1 MPNENAPLNPQVLD
15 RSRAVI
21 RQPVELATHLGLK
34 LYNRTFPR
42 VEAALYLAEV
52 IVQLQGR
59 ASRDYA
65 EEIAQVNTAIARE
78 LDRLSTF
85 ADHEARQLGKQVVD
99 ASDEAP
105 AIQYTQA
112 VQLDLTLRTP
122 RARRYAALLA
132 GLEQI
137 SRDLDKAWYGGA
149 LETSQRLERERRLF
163 RNVMRGCGVVERLA
177 RGLARRVRDDSETP
191 DYRDMLIKRTGRGP
205 DADSAPAVIAEDAA
219 DMTAAEAA
227 SLQATEAMARALSSA
242 PAAEDETPPPS
253 ASSEE
258 PGASALVGKNPTE
271 TAETVPTAEG
281 EGAVSLDAT
290 ETAETTP
297 TDPAAEGEGAVSPDV
312 TEAAPSEPEE
322 EPTRTT
328 RRRVRDLAHGGSA
341 A

>member
-52 IVQLQGR
+52 IVHLQGR

-78 LDRLSTF
+78 LDRLSAF
-85 ADHEARQLGKQVVD
+85 ADHEARQLGKLAVD
-99 ASDEAP
+99 ASGAAP

-112 VQLDLTLRTP
+112 IRLDLTLRTP
-122 RARRYAALLA
+122 RARRYAVLLA
-132 GLEQI
+132 ELEQI
-137 SRDLDKAWYGGA
+137 SRDLDKAWYNDA
-149 LETSQRLERERRLF
+149 LETPQRLERERRLF

-205 DADSAPAVIAEDAA
+205 DADPAPAVIAEDAA
-219 DMTAAEAA
+219 DMTVAEAA

-242 PAAEDETPPPS
+242 PAAADETSPPS
-253 ASSEE
+253 AR
-258 PGASALVGKNPTE
+258 SAAATERVE
-271 TAETVPTAEG
+271 TA
-281 EGAVSLDAT
+281 
-290 ETAETTP
+290 
-297 TDPAAEGEGAVSPDV
+297 PAAAGR
-312 TEAAPSEPEE
+312 
-322 EPTRTT
+322 TRSVWMPP
-328 RRRVRDLAHGGSA
+328 RRPRRPQRTQRWRGRVRSA
-341 A
+341 PMARKRHRRNPKRNPRGRHAAGFGIWHMAGVPHEQTRHLCL

>member
-52 IVQLQGR
+52 IVHLQGR

-78 LDRLSTF
+78 LDRLSAF
-85 ADHEARQLGKQVVD
+85 ADHEARQLGKLAVD
-99 ASDEAP
+99 ASGAAP

-112 VQLDLTLRTP
+112 IRLDLTLRTP
-122 RARRYAALLA
+122 RARRYAVLLA
-132 GLEQI
+132 ELERI
-137 SRDLDKAWYGGA
+137 SRDLDKAWYDDA
-149 LETSQRLERERRLF
+149 LETPQRLEWERRLF

-205 DADSAPAVIAEDAA
+205 DADPAPAIIAEDAA

-242 PAAEDETPPPS
+242 PAAAETAPPS

-271 TAETVPTAEG
+271 TAETAPVAAG

-297 TDPAAEGEGAVSPDV
+297 TDPAMAGEGAVSPDG

>member
-1 MPNENAPLNPQVLD
+1 M
-15 RSRAVI
+15 
-21 RQPVELATHLGLK
+21 
-34 LYNRTFPR
+34 
-42 VEAALYLAEV
+42 
-52 IVQLQGR
+52 
-59 ASRDYA
+59 
-65 EEIAQVNTAIARE
+65 
-78 LDRLSTF
+78 
-85 ADHEARQLGKQVVD
+85 D
-99 ASDEAP
+99 ASGAAP

-112 VQLDLTLRTP
+112 IRLDLTLRTP
-122 RARRYAALLA
+122 RARRYAVLLA
-132 GLEQI
+132 ELERI
-137 SRDLDKAWYGGA
+137 SRDLDKAWYNDA
-149 LETSQRLERERRLF
+149 LETPQRLERERRLF

-205 DADSAPAVIAEDAA
+205 DADPAPAIIAEDAA

-227 SLQATEAMARALSSA
+227 SLQATEAMARALSST
-242 PAAEDETPPPS
+242 PAAADETPPPS
-253 ASSEE
+253 ARSVEATE
-258 PGASALVGKNPTE
+258 RVE
-271 TAETVPTAEG
+271 TAPAAAG

-297 TDPAAEGEGAVSPDV
+297 TDPAMAGEGAVSPDG